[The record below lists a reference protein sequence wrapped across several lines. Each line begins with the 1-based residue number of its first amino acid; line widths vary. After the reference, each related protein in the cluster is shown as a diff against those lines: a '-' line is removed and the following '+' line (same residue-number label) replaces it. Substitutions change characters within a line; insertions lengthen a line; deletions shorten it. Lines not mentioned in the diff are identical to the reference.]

1 MLRFSNSKFS
11 RSKEKKEVKESRHND
26 SLRDYI
32 LWITKE
38 TDISSKIQINKE
50 NLLDGNVLIQLIIFF
65 LNTRMIIDNDFILLS
80 REAKMEDKIKIV
92 VEFLGK
98 YMKMNDINIYNE
110 DDFLMD
116 ILKKIKI
123 LYEKF
128 PSLKNTK
135 KKLNTN
141 NEERKNKEEIHKV
154 KNLDKNCIIDN
165 DSINIKSSINEKSL
179 NKTNLLIGI
188 NTADSIKIGNNS
200 KSKDK
205 YIDEIIAINKK
216 KLNHNL
222 KNTSNKYQFK
232 LEKEECQI
240 YPSLQNDGM
249 KIKKSVF
256 DILSGIQYH
265 NILYINNEK
274 FKKYQFYKP
283 TSPILDVNFI
293 SSAKMKKFKFKINL
307 KNEKE
312 YIDEGIKETN
322 NCSNKSK
329 SNSKNRLSSS
339 IKKKLKNQNNNY
351 DNLDINK
358 VLNDKFD
365 ELGIEKSLILKITNF
380 LNWFYSTNI
389 SNDNLNSES
398 SVNIDKLIE
407 VSSNGIF
414 ICKLIRKIERN
425 ENFLKGIQQS
435 ASKMII
441 NLNFKK
447 ICNFLLDI
455 EKFQNKSYLIGLN
468 IDNEEKILFLLI
480 LIFNYYCKTLEYE
493 EKLSLVDYNLNKE
506 KIMKIGNVN
515 LDNLKKYQHYLIINN
530 GNKFEKDNEYRI
542 IKSNF
547 NEKNVKKI
555 EYDNIKNC
563 NSIEFITKENKINK
577 HDYLKPENNTF
588 QIKTNKLREK
598 IKKDEEV
605 KYCNTSTSYH
615 TDKKSKINYQYYHI
629 LNNKKKEKN
638 QSNLNFFKS
647 LENFR
652 SKSLDEMNI
661 DESFFIKHK
670 KNELNRFYSTN
681 LSESMSKNITKIE
694 KLKKDIKAWLTNIG
708 IKIANKIDFDKN
720 CLHEFKDG

>member
-11 RSKEKKEVKESRHND
+11 RSKEKKEVKDSGHND

-38 TDISSKIQINKE
+38 TDISSKIPINKE

-65 LNTRMIIDNDFILLS
+65 LNTRMIIDNDFILQS

-92 VEFLGK
+92 VDFLGK
-98 YMKMNDINIYNE
+98 YMKMDDINIYNE
-110 DDFLMD
+110 DDFLKD

-154 KNLDKNCIIDN
+154 KNLDKNCRIDN

-179 NKTNLLIGI
+179 NKSNLLIGI
-188 NTADSIKIGNNS
+188 NTADSTKIGNNS

-222 KNTSNKYQFK
+222 KNTSNKNQFK

-240 YPSLQNDGM
+240 YQSLQNDGM

-265 NILYINNEK
+265 NSLYINNEK

-307 KNEKE
+307 ENEKE
-312 YIDEGIKETN
+312 NIDERIKETN

-339 IKKKLKNQNNNY
+339 IKKKLKSQNNNY
-351 DNLDINK
+351 GNLDINK

-389 SNDNLNSES
+389 FNDILNSES

-407 VSSNGIF
+407 ISNNGIF

-425 ENFLKGIQQS
+425 ENCLKGIQQS

-455 EKFQNKSYLIGLN
+455 EKFQNKSLLIGLS

-506 KIMKIGNVN
+506 KIMKLGNVN

-547 NEKNVKKI
+547 NEKNVKKN

-577 HDYLKPENNTF
+577 HDYLKPEDKTF
-588 QIKTNKLREK
+588 QTKTNKLREK
-598 IKKDEEV
+598 FKKDEEV

-652 SKSLDEMNI
+652 SKSLDETNI